1 MSGIVLASTST
12 ARSALL
18 RSAGVSFETEA
29 PGVDESGPKA
39 KLVSEGA
46 APKKVAEMLAA
57 LKAMAVSSRRS
68 GLVIGAD
75 QTLDLDGE
83 LIDKA
88 ADVEEAR
95 YRLLQLRGRRHQLH
109 SAVVVAQNGAPLWRL
124 TGTATLS
131 MRVFTPEFLD
141 GYMARNAGALTSS
154 VGAYQIEG
162 EGAQLFDAI
171 EGDYFTIL
179 GLPLLPLLEFLRGAG
194 VLAA

>member
-1 MSGIVLASTST
+1 MTPVILASTSA

-18 RSAGVSFETEA
+18 RGAGVAFDTEA
-29 PGVDESGPKA
+29 PGVDEAGPKE
-39 KLVSEGA
+39 KLLAEGA
-46 APKKVAEMLAA
+46 TPKRVAEMLAA
-57 LKAMAVSSRRS
+57 LKAMTVSARRP

-83 LIDKA
+83 LVDKA
-88 ADVEEAR
+88 RDVDEAR
-95 YRLLQLRGRRHQLH
+95 YRLYQLRGRRHRLH
-109 SAVVVAQNGAPLWRL
+109 SAVVVAQDGAPLWRM

-141 GYMARNAGALTSS
+141 GYIARNPNALTSS
-154 VGAYQIEG
+154 VGAYQLEG

-179 GLPLLPLLEFLRGAG
+179 GLPLLPLLEFLRSQG
-194 VLAA
+194 VVPQ